1 MFKELE
7 IMKALRYLLMVV
19 AMMGVLS
26 VGAQTPKYG
35 TTYKP
40 TVGMKYS
47 TMHVQL
53 LAATMSSTSSV
64 FMHSGSSLPSAALS
78 GTTTT
83 YDRPKGGGPRRDG
96 EDDGFDDDDDDPDNP
111 GNPFPIGDGL
121 WVMMVCAGAFA
132 LVRGILRGKRVR
144 GDCK

>member
-1 MFKELE
+1 
-7 IMKALRYLLMVV
+7 MKALRYLLMVV

-40 TVGMKYS
+40 TVGMKYGN
-47 TMHVQL
+47 MQVQL
-53 LAATMSSTSSV
+53 PAATMSSTSST
-64 FMHSGSSLPSAALS
+64 FMHSGSSLPSAAVE

-83 YDRPKGGGPRRDG
+83 YDRPSTSGPRRAL
-96 EDDGFDDDDDDPDNP
+96 DDGDDDKQKP
-111 GNPFPIGDGL
+111 GQPFPIGDGL

-132 LVRGILRGKRVR
+132 LVRGILRRKRAGVS
-144 GDCK
+144 K